1 MNFLIS
7 ATEQSTMGNDITISP
22 RELAG
27 KLVVAFAYKHL
38 LFNLESPYPPI
49 PNTLLPCTNSLCF
62 YDTAL
67 DTPLVCYGTG
77 LALRFYYTFA
87 FSGGT
92 STISTALYS
101 RQKIETGLFSS
112 STRLRLVLIYT
123 LLYQRMLQS
132 KRDDTILEKG
142 IIIYPLKERIGV
154 LPFVFAHERLEG
166 NRALSGLDGINLAKQ
181 ALAFFSLCFFDS
193 ECARIGYYAR

>member
-7 ATEQSTMGNDITISP
+7 ATQHSTMGNDIKMSL

-38 LFNLESPYPPI
+38 LFILESPYPPI
-49 PNTLLPCTNSLCF
+49 PNTLLPCTNSFCF

-67 DTPLVCYGTG
+67 DTIG
-77 LALRFYYTFA
+77 LLRHGPGVAILLHICFFRRDEYDIDCIVF
-87 FSGGT
+87 
-92 STISTALYS
+92 
-101 RQKIETGLFSS
+101 QDKKIETYLVSS

-142 IIIYPLKERIGV
+142 IIIYIR
-154 LPFVFAHERLEG
+154 
-166 NRALSGLDGINLAKQ
+166 
-181 ALAFFSLCFFDS
+181 
-193 ECARIGYYAR
+193 